1 MPAAASGERPRRAWW
16 QRWLPNAI
24 TLLRIALVPL
34 WLHYAF
40 GLRQAS
46 LLGVAASH
54 APTALVFACI
64 GASDIVDGMLA
75 RRWDVRTRLGA
86 VLDAFADKLA
96 QVVAVSFLSLWTS
109 PAFTP
114 LPLWLLGTLVARD
127 ALLGGGLIVANLRQR
142 RVDVEHRWHGK
153 VSSFLLFSLLVAV
166 SAGLRGPAVPLVSA
180 AVVLLVLGST
190 ADYLRSGWR
199 ELSRPAAHTPRAS
212 P

>member
-1 MPAAASGERPRRAWW
+1 MPAAVPGERPRTARW

-34 WLHYAF
+34 WLHHAF
-40 GLRQAS
+40 GLRRAA
-46 LLGVAASH
+46 LLGLPVEHALAAL
-54 APTALVFACI
+54 TFACI
-64 GASDIVDGMLA
+64 GASDLVDGMLA

-86 VLDAFADKLA
+86 VLDAVADKLA
-96 QVVAVSFLSLWTS
+96 QVVAVTFLSLWTS
-109 PAFTP
+109 PAFAP

-127 ALLGGGLIVANLRQR
+127 ALLGGGLIVAHLRQR

-153 VSSFLLFSLLVAV
+153 ASSFLLFSLLVAV

-199 ELSRPAAHTPRAS
+199 ELSRPPRAKR